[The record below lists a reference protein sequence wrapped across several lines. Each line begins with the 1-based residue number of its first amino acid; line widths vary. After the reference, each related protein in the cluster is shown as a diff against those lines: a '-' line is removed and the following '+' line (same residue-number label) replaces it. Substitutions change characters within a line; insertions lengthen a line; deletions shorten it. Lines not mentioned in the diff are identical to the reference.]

1 MSCLAR
7 RALGMEPSAT
17 VNSRAIVRTKPLDEP
32 RIQRWT
38 VRQCAGADPVLDV
51 GCGAGELCAELAR
64 RGHRVT
70 GVDMDPAQLAAARR
84 TAAQCG
90 PHGAPEWLRDD
101 GEVLGCLDDGRFGA
115 VTLVFVLHHMA
126 DPGAGLRAAWR
137 VLGPGGRLLVAE
149 MLPRGPDA
157 GDLCHR
163 IRIEQWLAWFAALDP
178 ADLRLLAPA
187 AQEWLLV
194 RLGKAET

>member
-1 MSCLAR
+1 
-7 RALGMEPSAT
+7 MEPSSVTAVSPRCT
-17 VNSRAIVRTKPLDEP
+17 VRTKPLDEP
-32 RIQRWT
+32 RIRRWMT
-38 VRQCAGADPVLDV
+38 RQCAGADPVLDV

-70 GVDMDPAQLAAARR
+70 GVDTDPAQLAAARR
-84 TAAQCG
+84 TAAQGG
-90 PHGAPEWLRDD
+90 PHGAPEWLQDD
-101 GEVLGCLDDGRFGA
+101 GEVLGRLGDGRFGA

-149 MLPRGPDA
+149 MLPKGPEA
-157 GDLCHR
+157 GDLSHR
-163 IRIEQWLAWFAALDP
+163 IGLKQWLAWFAALDP

-187 AQEWLLV
+187 DEEWLLV

>member
-1 MSCLAR
+1 
-7 RALGMEPSAT
+7 MEPSSVAAE
-17 VNSRAIVRTKPLDEP
+17 SRRCAVRTKPLDEP
-32 RIQRWT
+32 RIRRWMT
-38 VRQCAGADPVLDV
+38 RQCAGADPVLDV
-51 GCGAGELCAELAR
+51 GCGAGELCAELAC

-70 GVDMDPAQLAAARR
+70 GADTDPAQLAASRR
-84 TAAQCG
+84 AAAQGG
-90 PHGAPEWLRDD
+90 PHGAPEWLQDD
-101 GEVLGCLDDGRFGA
+101 GEVLGRLGDGSFGA